1 MVKRVLDISGIC
13 LCIATLLIILINYPW
28 LPSEIPSHYNVS
40 GEADAWAT
48 KAFIFFLPT
57 LGIIIWGV
65 LHFITRGTKL
75 DRYINVS
82 TLYGPPSN
90 EQISS
95 AKFLIDVLKFET
107 VALFSY
113 LAIKDIYTAYGKPFN
128 LGMWEAII
136 ILGIFGVTIL
146 LSMIHNYDLDK
157 KKKEE

>member
-13 LCIATLLIILINYPW
+13 LWIATLLIILINYPS
-28 LPSEIPSHYNVS
+28 LPSEIPSHYNIS
-40 GEADAWAT
+40 GEADAWAV

-57 LGIIIWGV
+57 LGIIIWIV
-65 LHFITRGTKL
+65 LHFITRGSKL

-82 TLYGPPSN
+82 TLYGPPSK

-95 AKFLIDVLKFET
+95 AKLLIDVLKFEI
-107 VALFSY
+107 VILFSY

-128 LGMWEAII
+128 LGMWEAIF
-136 ILGIFGVTIL
+136 ILGIFGITIL
-146 LSMIHNYDLDK
+146 LFMIHNYDLDK

>member
-1 MVKRVLDISGIC
+1 MIKRILDISGIC
-13 LCIATLLIILINYPW
+13 LWIATLLIILINYPS
-28 LPSEIPSHYNVS
+28 LPSEIPSHYNVL
-40 GEADAWAT
+40 GEADAWAI

-57 LGIIIWGV
+57 LGLIIWGV

-95 AKFLIDVLKFET
+95 AKFLIDVLNFET

-157 KKKEE
+157 KKEE

>member
-1 MVKRVLDISGIC
+1 MVKRVLDIIGIC
-13 LCIATLLIILINYPW
+13 LWIATLLIILINYPS
-28 LPSEIPSHYNVS
+28 LPSEIPSHYNFS

-57 LGIIIWGV
+57 LGIIIWIV
-65 LHFITRGTKL
+65 LHFITRSTEL

-95 AKFLIDVLKFET
+95 AKFLLDVLKFEI
-107 VALFSY
+107 VILFSY

-146 LSMIHNYDLDK
+146 LSIIHNYDLDK

>member
-13 LCIATLLIILINYPW
+13 LWIATLLIILINYPS
-28 LPSEIPSHYNVS
+28 LPNEIPSHYNVS

-57 LGIIIWGV
+57 LGLIIWGV
-65 LHFITRGTKL
+65 LHFITNGTKL

-90 EQISS
+90 EQVSS

-136 ILGIFGVTIL
+136 ILAIFGVTIL

>member
-1 MVKRVLDISGIC
+1 MIKRILDISGIC
-13 LCIATLLIILINYPW
+13 LWIATLLIILINYPS

-57 LGIIIWGV
+57 LGIIIWIV

-95 AKFLIDVLKFET
+95 AKFLIDVLNFET

>member
-1 MVKRVLDISGIC
+1 MIKRILDISGIC
-13 LCIATLLIILINYPW
+13 LWIATLLIILINYPS

-40 GEADAWAT
+40 GEADAWAI

-57 LGIIIWGV
+57 LGLIIWGV

-136 ILGIFGVTIL
+136 ILGIFSITIL

>member
-1 MVKRVLDISGIC
+1 MLGLQKPLFS
-13 LCIATLLIILINYPW
+13 
-28 LPSEIPSHYNVS
+28 
-40 GEADAWAT
+40 
-48 KAFIFFLPT
+48 FLPT
-57 LGIIIWGV
+57 LGIIIWIV